1 MSALAVRT
9 CAVSMSPAAAGIAAG
24 RQAACKTHRGSFS
37 LCMTARSSRSSSVP
51 RNAGKI
57 PLRWASVREC
67 HPSSRLR
74 RSQSRLSKVRAT
86 TVAKSPIN
94 APYKNKN
101 ASGGGLEFSGVGA
114 GAQSQTNS
122 APTPKAAP
130 TPTANVIKPSRRYRN
145 QFIGPEYEAAR
156 SRGPESRN
164 VTRAAGE
171 PTSTIQRCRLNSE
184 RSTASTLP
192 RD

>member
-1 MSALAVRT
+1 V
-9 CAVSMSPAAAGIAAG
+9 
-24 RQAACKTHRGSFS
+24 QAARERTP
-37 LCMTARSSRSSSVP
+37 A
-51 RNAGKI
+51 
-57 PLRWASVREC
+57 WASVREC

-145 QFIGPEYEAAR
+145 HFIGPEYEAAAR
-156 SRGPESRN
+156 VRQCSRMTPEQNPSCHGFVGSAGPCQ
-164 VTRAAGE
+164 
-171 PTSTIQRCRLNSE
+171 P
-184 RSTASTLP
+184 
-192 RD
+192 